1 MFCMKGARVR
11 VLRDRSLVDGCFLTL
26 GGEVVSLRRFAGGKV
41 LRLDWRFGGERFFVT
56 LAGRAGLSGL
66 TGFLLAGCVW

>member
-1 MFCMKGARVR
+1 MD
-11 VLRDRSLVDGCFLTL
+11 LRERGVIGECFLTL
-26 GGEVVSLRRFAGGKV
+26 GGEDASSRRFAGGKV

-56 LAGRAGLSGL
+56 LAGRAGLLGL